1 MSALPRQLGM
11 FDKESK
17 LFSDMKGKKFT
28 LFPGSALA
36 KRKNPPQWVLFFALV
51 ETSRVFARGNALIRP
66 EWLEQVA
73 PHICSV
79 SYDNIHWDESSGFVY
94 ARERITAGQLL
105 INPGRAAITQR
116 CVPRKP
122 GLYSYAKAWCPV
134 SRICATHGWKNTI
147 IC

>member
-79 SYDNIHWDESSGFVY
+79 SYDNIHWDEVQRIRLG
-94 ARERITAGQLL
+94 AERITAGQLL
-105 INPGRAAITQR
+105 INPGAAAITQR